1 MIINKHGTDGVKVLK
16 PEIFKDKRGYFYE
29 AFNENKL
36 SKLLKKK
43 ISIKQSNISFSK
55 KNVFRGFHFQ
65 EKNHAQEK
73 FVRVLSGKILDIIIN
88 INKNSK
94 NYLKTFQYELSDINK
109 KILYV
114 PKDFAHGFLVL
125 SKNATIE
132 YFVTSYYSKKSEKN
146 ISIFDKRLRINKKI
160 LKKKFIISKK
170 NKISNV

>member
-1 MIINKHGTDGVKVLK
+1 M
-16 PEIFKDKRGYFYE
+16 
-29 AFNENKL
+29 
-36 SKLLKKK
+36 
-43 ISIKQSNISFSK
+43 
-55 KNVFRGFHFQ
+55 
-65 EKNHAQEK
+65 
-73 FVRVLSGKILDIIIN
+73 LSGKILDIIIN

-160 LKKKFIISKK
+160 LKKKLIISKK
-170 NKISNV
+170 DKISNV